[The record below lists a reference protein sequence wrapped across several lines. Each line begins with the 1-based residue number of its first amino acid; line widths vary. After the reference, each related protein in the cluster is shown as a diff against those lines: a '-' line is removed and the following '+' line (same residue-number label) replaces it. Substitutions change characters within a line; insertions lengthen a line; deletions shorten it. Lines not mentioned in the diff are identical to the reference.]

1 MEVAM
6 RKITVELDADVVD
19 RLLVEEIKAAVEQL
33 EGDLALRKQ
42 GLGLAVFSVD
52 CARDVA
58 EIEFQIEALV
68 NTAKWFGAYGEWV
81 EQRSKE

>member
-33 EGDLALRKQ
+33 EQDLALRKQ

-52 CARDVA
+52 CAQDVV
-58 EIEFQIEALV
+58 EIEFQIESLI

-81 EQRSKE
+81 DQRSKE